1 MNDLIQLTKV
11 KINMNRMILAV
22 IIVITAVYVFG
33 GGLCTGVVF
42 AETHMEKT
50 ELKSGENQLVKK
62 EIAPKEFLV
71 IAHGGGSIDGY
82 ETTNSKEALV
92 NSINKGAKY
101 IELDMDFSKDGKII
115 MIHDFGRTTE
125 HYYGTKFTDKL
136 TAYQFSNILVNGK
149 FHTMN
154 FEDLVC
160 ILNKNENLSNQVK
173 IITDT
178 KGDNIS
184 LLTEIAEKYPE
195 MIDRI
200 IPQIYDYDQYEK
212 VKALGYEN
220 IIFTLYALDRVKYN
234 ELVSFVKQNQI
245 WAVAVGNEFVVK
257 DLEKKLPRDGISVF
271 CHPVSS
277 YEDAQRLRK
286 YGVKGVYSGILQ
298 AEEFLDVQRIYFL
311 QKNLAGGNVKLTDLQ
326 IKGVSFSEIK
336 AISIVGN
343 KGEGTLSYYI
353 ADSSGKF
360 RPMEEKLLNELPEG
374 KYVFRI
380 EFVPKLTNNI
390 LQKMKEDYILWK
402 DSKGLRILDKRFE
415 YRLEGLLN
423 YPSLSNLDSDKEIST
438 EQGQKMLQ
446 VLKDSFVAKQGE
458 YYYFNKTECK
468 RFQVGNDLLR
478 AQKYVNGEVIVP
490 LTTSVS
496 EIGKDRVTMGTGRYL
511 YIKSQ
516 GKRIVACA
524 NSFYINN
531 NGINEKVETPIT
543 IYRKKAMSSGETLKI
558 ISGRD
563 YITDKNVLIVL
574 PEKVKIS
581 RAEEKVLL
589 KLANDAFPKA
599 V

>member
-11 KINMNRMILAV
+11 KIDMNRMILAV

-50 ELKSGENQLVKK
+50 EIKSGENQLVKK
-62 EIAPKEFLV
+62 EISPKEFLV

-92 NSINKGAKY
+92 NSINKGVKY

-160 ILNKNENLSNQVK
+160 ILNKNENPSNQVK

-195 MIDRI
+195 MIDSI
-200 IPQIYDYDQYEK
+200 IPQIYDYDQYQK

-298 AEEFLDVQRIYFL
+298 AEEFSDVQRIYFL

-326 IKGVSFSEIK
+326 IKGVSFAEIK
-336 AISIVGN
+336 AISIAGN
-343 KGEGTLSYYI
+343 TGEGTLSYYI

-374 KYVFRI
+374 KYAFRI

-423 YPSLSNLDSDKEIST
+423 YPSLSNLDSDKEVST

-496 EIGKDRVTMGTGRYL
+496 EIGKERVTMGTGRYL

-516 GKRIVACA
+516 EKRIVACA

-543 IYRKKAMSSGETLKI
+543 IYRKKAMSSGEALKI